1 MSSLL
6 YGRSYI
12 SQRCSVPVVCHN
24 SNWTCTKPWGRRA
37 EPGHFHNDHT
47 HVDWFPELDGF
58 DMWGQGRHEGRCTVW
73 QSIFKCEHCE
83 GSALASFQWKSR
95 WMDTDYQSSTVT
107 STRAFNGFFFGANC
121 HNSSSLV
128 PNSDGEKNQ
137 CRIQS
142 SCPAELQSNIW
153 LFTWV
158 AYKSFINTLRFNTAT
173 IELSIPAPRRITD
186 GLPRQW
192 VGAIGR
198 NFGRDPLSLP
208 LLLLR
213 DPLSPIG
220 HNFRFPLICLSLRT
234 PTHERRNG
242 LPKF

>member
-1 MSSLL
+1 MH
-6 YGRSYI
+6 GGI
-12 SQRCSVPVVCHN
+12 
-24 SNWTCTKPWGRRA
+24 
-37 EPGHFHNDHT
+37 
-47 HVDWFPELDGF
+47 
-58 DMWGQGRHEGRCTVW
+58 
-73 QSIFKCEHCE
+73 
-83 GSALASFQWKSR
+83 
-95 WMDTDYQSSTVT
+95 QSSSVNIVKVLPSPLFNGNLSEWTLT
-107 STRAFNGFFFGANC
+107 TRAPR
-121 HNSSSLV
+121 SLQQELSMVSFLVQIVTIV
-128 PNSDGEKNQ
+128 PHSCRTLTVKKNQ
-137 CRIQS
+137 CWIES
-142 SCPAELQSNIW
+142 SCPELQSNIW

-220 HNFRFPLICLSLRT
+220 HNFRFPLICLSLCT